1 MAKNFNI
8 DLNILKSDFEGLI
21 NKAKELKVTPINLN
35 SVQWEVG
42 DMDEE
47 EAAITFK
54 GPKKS
59 LIELA
64 SFTHE
69 LYGGGFSF
77 SEEDVLEV
85 LY

>member
-1 MAKNFNI
+1 MKKI
-8 DLNILKSDFEGLI
+8 DINILKSDFEGLI
-21 NKAKELKVTPINLN
+21 NKAGELKVTPLNLN

-47 EAAITFK
+47 EATITFR

-64 SFTHE
+64 AFTHE

-77 SEEDVLEV
+77 SEEDVLDCI
-85 LY
+85 Y

>member
-8 DLNILKSDFEGLI
+8 DLNILKSNFEGLI

-59 LIELA
+59 LVELA
-64 SFTHE
+64 AFTHE